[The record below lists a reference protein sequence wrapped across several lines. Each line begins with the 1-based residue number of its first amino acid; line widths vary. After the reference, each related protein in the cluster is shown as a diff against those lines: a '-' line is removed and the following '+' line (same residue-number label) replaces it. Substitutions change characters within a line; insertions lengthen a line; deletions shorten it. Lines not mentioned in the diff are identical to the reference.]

1 MAGAV
6 TRGTT
11 FTTGQKNVTVAQFN
25 PLLTSATLANV
36 DRDNVKMSIQT
47 PATRGAS
54 APNNPQAS
62 ELWQDGLHNFLMAY
76 IGGAWAFA
84 YAYGLKY
91 TLFASSDSVS
101 AGNFLAP
108 STAGVLT
115 KALAVA
121 PFTWFAVAT
130 ADVAP
135 GGAGVAIMHG
145 VVQVT
150 STGTINAGEAVI
162 ASSTDGT
169 VQSAAAAGS
178 GYGPRILGVALTA
191 ASGGY
196 AWIHL
201 RR

>member
-1 MAGAV
+1 MAGAI

-47 PATRGAS
+47 TATRGGS

-62 ELWQDGLHNFLMAY
+62 EIWQDNLHNFLMTY
-76 IGGAWAFA
+76 ISAAWAFA
-84 YAYGLKY
+84 YALGLKY
-91 TLFASSDSVS
+91 TLDSTSASVV
-101 AGNFLAP
+101 AGNFLGP
-108 STAGVLT
+108 SSAGVLT
-115 KALAVA
+115 KAVQVSPLA
-121 PFTWFAVAT
+121 WFAVAT
-130 ADVAP
+130 ADVVP
-135 GGAGVAIMHG
+135 GGTGVAILHG

-162 ASSTDGT
+162 ASSTDGV

-178 GYGPRILGVALTA
+178 GYGRAILGVALTA
-191 ASGGY
+191 ASGGFV
-196 AWIHL
+196 WIHL